1 MEIMIN
7 DRERIGKKLAE
18 IRNEKGY
25 TVRQLAELA
34 DLRPA
39 TISNVENGKFSVGID
54 ILTKICNTLG
64 ARIEIVKE

>member
-1 MEIMIN
+1 MLIMMI
-7 DRERIGKKLAE
+7 DRDRMCMILAE
-18 IRNEKGY
+18 FRSDNGFR
-25 TVRQLAELA
+25 VRLLAELA

-39 TISNVENGKFSVGID
+39 TISNVENGKFSVRID